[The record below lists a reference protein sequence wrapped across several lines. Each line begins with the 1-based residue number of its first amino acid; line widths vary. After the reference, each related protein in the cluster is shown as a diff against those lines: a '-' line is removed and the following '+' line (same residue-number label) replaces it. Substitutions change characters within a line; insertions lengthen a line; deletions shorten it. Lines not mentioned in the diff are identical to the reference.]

1 MELDDEDVFD
11 SFGPY
16 YLDNVNWN
24 DEGHQKAIYASLVN
38 GAYILQRDNKRHRNG
53 ENALAP
59 RWWEFFDFKLL
70 EKLYDEDDKSIF
82 GAVYVVGPRC
92 VIAFRG
98 TMKGRELFQ
107 DIKLDLAIFTNKLN
121 RKSRFKIAMK
131 VVEEKVV
138 EFGQGNVILV
148 GHSLGAALGI
158 LVGKQMVIQKG
169 IFLKAFL
176 FNPPHTTAIMLLSE
190 NKFRRL
196 KKVIRRTVTL
206 FNIIGSI
213 VVLPGEEDDE
223 MFKKLSVWKP
233 NLCVH
238 KQDLICS
245 EYQSYFSDMKKIWG
259 RKAEMAHIAAR
270 VSAIH
275 FWRKILRKKSDIP
288 LHLLPSAKLT
298 VINQAK
304 GALDAH
310 KLQQWW
316 KPDLQFDS
324 QEFSIYDH

>member
-1 MELDDEDVFD
+1 MESNKDVFD

-16 YLDNVNWN
+16 HLRNNNW
-24 DEGHQKAIYASLVN
+24 DDDRHQIAIYACLVN
-38 GAYILQRDNKRHRNG
+38 GVYILQRDNKRHRNG

-59 RWWEFFDFKLL
+59 RWWEFFGFKLL

-82 GAVYVVGPRC
+82 GAVYVIGPRC

-98 TMKGRELFQ
+98 TMKGREFFQ
-107 DIKLDLAIFTNKLN
+107 DMKLDLAIFTNKLD

-138 EFGQGNVILV
+138 EFGQDNVILV
-148 GHSLGAALGI
+148 GHSLGAALGM
-158 LVGKQMVIQKG
+158 LAGKHMVIEKE
-169 IFLKAFL
+169 IYLKTFL
-176 FNPPHTTAIMLLSE
+176 FNPPHTTPIMLLSE
-190 NKFRRL
+190 IKCRTL
-196 KKVIRRTVTL
+196 EKVIRRTTTFV
-206 FNIIGSI
+206 NITGHILIST
-213 VVLPGEEDDE
+213 EEE
-223 MFKKLSVWKP
+223 EKEEEEKFEKLSVWKP

-245 EYQSYFSDMKKIWG
+245 EYQSYFNDMKEIWG
-259 RKAEMAHIAAR
+259 RIAAR

-275 FWRKILRKKSDIP
+275 SWRKILGKKTDIP

-298 VINQAK
+298 VINQAE

-324 QEFSIYDH
+324 QDFSL